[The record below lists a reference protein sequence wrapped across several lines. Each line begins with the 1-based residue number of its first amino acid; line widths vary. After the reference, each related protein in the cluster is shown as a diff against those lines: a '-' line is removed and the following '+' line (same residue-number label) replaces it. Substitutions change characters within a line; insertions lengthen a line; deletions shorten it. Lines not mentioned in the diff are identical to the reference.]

1 MSLTIAQSGY
11 KPRIYQWAYDAWH
24 KQQTLHWLPEEV
36 SFADDVKDYS
46 NLTVEEKNLIDN
58 ILCFFTQADI
68 DVAGAYKNHFMPHFK
83 NHEIGMMLS
92 AFANMECFDDKTE
105 LLTSKGWKPFS
116 QITENDIVAQYN
128 IKANEISFTKPKK
141 IVSYDYNGLMH
152 HYKNATTDICVTPNH
167 DLILKHPS
175 SGVVSKQKSYKGKW
189 GGNYLYPKGG
199 SLKNTSYDIDMNY
212 YKLLIAI
219 QADGCLQG
227 LCPKSEPTW
236 RTCDIKVTKL
246 RKINRIR
253 SLLKACGVS
262 YSEIRKAAC
271 NEKYQDQTQFTFA
284 IPGDIA
290 ITDIKNFNFIDYSV
304 LNFKLANELLDEIIF
319 WDGTLG
325 GNTSYYNTNKQ
336 AIDKV
341 QALAALTNRSA
352 GVTINKPKGTKS
364 VSPNDGSEMQ
374 HNKYCYVVTISKPTW
389 RTYPYRKEIPYNGK
403 VYCVSVETENLVT
416 RRNDKIAI
424 TGNTIHI
431 DSYAK
436 LIDTLGMGDKTFSAF
451 VEYKEMKDKH
461 DYFDK
466 FSMNKPHKVA
476 QALAAFSAFG
486 EGLQLFAS
494 FAMLLNFQRFNKM
507 KGMGQIVTWSIR
519 DETLHVESMIKLFK
533 EYIEEYK
540 DFIDLKLLEKDIRII
555 CDEVISH
562 EDKFID
568 LSFEMGDIE
577 GLTSGEMK
585 QYIRYIAGRRL
596 EQLGYTHDFPTKNP
610 LGWIEEILGLNEHA
624 NFFETRSTE
633 YSKASTVGTW
643 EDAYDD

>member
-1 MSLTIAQSGY
+1 MSLTVAQLGY
-11 KPRIYQWAYDAWH
+11 KPRHFQWAYDAWH
-24 KQQTLHWLPEEV
+24 KQQTIHWLAEEV
-36 SFADDVKDYS
+36 NFADDMKDYT
-46 NLTVEEKNLIDN
+46 NLNPNEKSLIDN
-58 ILCFFTQADI
+58 ILCFFTQAD
-68 DVAGAYKNHFMPHFK
+68 VAIADAYKQHFMPHFK

-105 LLTSKGWKPFS
+105 MLTSTGWKPFPEV
-116 QITENDIVAQYN
+116 TENDTVAQYN
-128 IKANEISFTKPKK
+128 IVTEEISFTKPKK
-141 IVSYDYNGLMH
+141 VVSYDYNGLMH

-167 DLILKHPS
+167 DLILMHPS
-175 SGVVSKQKSYKGKW
+175 SRKKSKSKSYQGKW
-189 GGNYLYPKGG
+189 GRNYLYPKGG
-199 SLKNTSYDIDMNY
+199 KLKNESYDLDLNY

-219 QADGCLQG
+219 QADGCLRG
-227 LCPKSEPTW
+227 LCPKSDPTW
-236 RTCDIKVTKL
+236 RTCDVQINKP
-246 RKINRIR
+246 RKIKRIKE
-253 SLLKACGVS
+253 LLDVCGVS
-262 YSEIRKAAC
+262 YSENKKAAC
-271 NEKYQDQTQFTFA
+271 SEKYIDQTKITFA
-284 IPGDIA
+284 VPGDVA
-290 ITDIKNFNFIDYSV
+290 IVSIKNFNFIDLS
-304 LNFKLANELLDEIIF
+304 LLDFEMANELLKEIIF
-319 WDGTLG
+319 WDGTVG
-325 GNTSYYNTNKQ
+325 QNISYYNTNKA

-341 QALAALTNRSA
+341 QAIASLTNRSA
-352 GVTINKPKGTKS
+352 GVTINKYKGTKCK
-364 VSPNDGSEMQ
+364 SPRDGSEMQ
-374 HNKYCYVVTISKPTW
+374 HNKHCYVVTISNPTW
-389 RTYPYRKEIPYNGK
+389 RTYPYRKEAPYSGK
-403 VYCVSVETENLVT
+403 VYCISVDTENLVT

-424 TGNTIHI
+424 TGNTVHI
-431 DSYAK
+431 DSYSK

-533 EYIEEYK
+533 EYIEEYSH
-540 DFIDLKLLEKDIRII
+540 FIDLKLLEKDIRII

-610 LGWIEEILGLNEHA
+610 LSWIEEILGLNEHA

-633 YSKASTVGTW
+633 YTKASTQGSW